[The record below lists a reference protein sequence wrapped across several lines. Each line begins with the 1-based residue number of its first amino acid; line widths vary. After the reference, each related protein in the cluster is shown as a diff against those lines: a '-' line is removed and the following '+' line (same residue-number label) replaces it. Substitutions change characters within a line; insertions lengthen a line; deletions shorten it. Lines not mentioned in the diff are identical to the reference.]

1 MQLKIVFQVFITKH
15 EKLTEMSLIDMKD
28 VVWKGAK
35 SDHIL
40 VTE

>member
-1 MQLKIVFQVFITKH
+1 MQLKILFQIFTTKH
-15 EKLTEMSLIDMKD
+15 EKLTEMSLIDVKD

-40 VTE
+40 VIE